1 MSVQS
6 TATLFRRAARN
17 VALTGLLVAGAS
29 LAAGLVAGGSAMAGA
44 AWGAGSSVLITAAAV
59 VALLVP
65 WQRWPL
71 LAGTGVL
78 VSLTAKLL
86 VAGGVLLALSAQE
99 GTYSPGWFFAAFSA
113 GVVAVTLVE
122 VLTLAGGRTLT
133 VEL

>member
-17 VALTGLLVAGAS
+17 VAMTGLLVAGACLS
-29 LAAGLVAGGSAMAGA
+29 AGLVAGGKALAGA
-44 AWGAGSSVLITAAAV
+44 AWGAGASVLITIAAV
-59 VALLVP
+59 AALMVP

-78 VSLTAKLL
+78 VSLAAKLG

-113 GVVAVTLVE
+113 GVLAVTLVE
-122 VLTLAGGRTLT
+122 VLTLARGRTLS
-133 VEL
+133 VEM